1 MAYDLNCV
9 CFTPIPQTIHQKK
22 SWTQHGPALF
32 PQLLLARMRL
42 PRCQPWMWSVPL
54 KLARWNPSLV
64 PRNNGL
70 SRMYGKQTMLRGI
83 ATGCLSVWA
92 YPFHSQSWKF
102 FMKQKLVQL
111 YHIVFVWLTTVLTS
125 WRGHHFYFVV
135 GLERT
140 SAIVWKP
147 FGKRFAAT
155 ILDTQFMRNMQM
167 SWTKLFLT
175 AFMEMKVKGQSVL
188 PSWIFRLKHPWDWIC
203 LMKALPLFLA
213 RDFKGCTLSGFSWW
227 DLWWHGSQ
235 PCLLRTE
242 HEPQCEWAQ
251 LLETLLAFWPSACLV
266 QRRQTSHFAQTLGA
280 CDWGGN
286 KFFWKWHH
294 GGQPSLFRCLC
305 GVEGRLE
312 VPQGGD
318 CWVDPVL
325 CELGEEKFAENV
337 FILLGRKCQFSFW
350 GGLWVSGLDKHHV
363 PRSAMDIWSICRK
376 DSVWFMRARVLTKTR
391 PLSHHE
397 GRIQQGRCGKHN
409 LGTLPAQLLRFWSC
423 WVTKRWWTI
432 EASLWRIQALVRRR
446 AAVPRFAILFTIVF

>member
-42 PRCQPWMWSVPL
+42 PRCQPWMRSVPL

-83 ATGCLSVWA
+83 VTGCLSVWA
-92 YPFHSQSWKF
+92 YPFHSQSRKL

-203 LMKALPLFLA
+203 LMKALPPLPRKRFQRMHAFWFQLVRFVMTWIPAMSAAHGAWTTMRVGTATWNATCFLA
-213 RDFKGCTLSGFSWW
+213 FRMPGTKKANITFCTNTWSLWLRRQQVFLKMASWW
-227 DLWWHGSQ
+227 TTKFISVPLWGWRETWSSTRRWLLGWPGAMRTWGRKICWKCVHFAGQ
-235 PCLLRTE
+235 EVPIFLLRRSLSVRPGQAPCTE
-242 HEPQCEWAQ
+242 IGHGH
-251 LLETLLAFWPSACLV
+251 LIHLS
-266 QRRQTSHFAQTLGA
+266 QRFRLIHARQSSH
-280 CDWGGN
+280 
-286 KFFWKWHH
+286 
-294 GGQPSLFRCLC
+294 
-305 GVEGRLE
+305 
-312 VPQGGD
+312 
-318 CWVDPVL
+318 
-325 CELGEEKFAENV
+325 
-337 FILLGRKCQFSFW
+337 
-350 GGLWVSGLDKHHV
+350 
-363 PRSAMDIWSICRK
+363 
-376 DSVWFMRARVLTKTR
+376 
-391 PLSHHE
+391 
-397 GRIQQGRCGKHN
+397 
-409 LGTLPAQLLRFWSC
+409 
-423 WVTKRWWTI
+423 
-432 EASLWRIQALVRRR
+432 
-446 AAVPRFAILFTIVF
+446 